1 MIQHPV
7 GEKLLASIGDI
18 TVSFTMLE
26 SQIQTLCGSLLLEH
40 QRVGQIV
47 TAELSF
53 RNLRALT
60 MSLFL
65 ERHGPDDNDT
75 IAVRDFMRRAA
86 VLEEQRNQIT
96 HSVWAAGDGPDTVTR
111 IKMTAKER
119 HGARFDFSS
128 VSADD
133 LAAIANEIKRLAAD
147 IQQFWVGLIQQSKVV
162 NSPFQPLWGPN
173 SLRSAPPQA

>member
-1 MIQHPV
+1 MQHPV
-7 GEKLLASIGDI
+7 GERLLAAIGDI
-18 TVSFTMLE
+18 SVSFALLE
-26 SQIQTLCGSLLLEH
+26 SQLQTLCGSLFLEH
-40 QRVGQIV
+40 QRIGQIV

-65 ERHGPDDNDT
+65 ERHGVDDDDT
-75 IAVRDFMRRAA
+75 VRLRGFMRRAA
-86 VLEEQRNQIT
+86 ILEEQRNQIT

-133 LAAIANEIKRLAAD
+133 LARIADQIKQLAAD
-147 IQQFWVGLIQQSKVV
+147 IQYFHVDLLQQGKAI
-162 NSPFQPLWGPN
+162 NSPFQPLWGPEAIDPAQP
-173 SLRSAPPQA
+173 RK